1 MRNCES
7 EEMYLETILILS
19 REKGQVRRVD
29 IAESMNVSKPSV
41 TFAIRSLTEKGYV
54 CDDGNG
60 GILQKHTDAARACI
74 FRLYENPLM
83 QENRTAS
90 EGFCLLPFFSGA
102 IHVKKGLNDCIK
114 GKRRRSCGC
123 LPLSEAYRRRA
134 DPFRPSQP
142 SYQRSGRR

>member
-19 REKGQVRRVD
+19 RENGQVRRVD

-60 GILQKHTDAARACI
+60 GILLTDVGRSKAETI
-74 FRLYENPLM
+74 YERHHLITQLLM
-83 QENRTAS
+83 HI
-90 EGFCLLPFFSGA
+90 G
-102 IHVKKGLNDCIK
+102 
-114 GKRRRSCGC
+114 
-123 LPLSEAYRRRA
+123 A
-134 DPFRPSQP
+134 DPADAEANACRIEHVVSTELTEVI
-142 SYQRSGRR
+142 RRFMKQGPVFG

>member
-19 REKGQVRRVD
+19 REMGQVRRVD

-60 GILQKHTDAARACI
+60 GILLTDAGRSKAETIYDRHHLI
-74 FRLYENPLM
+74 T
-83 QENRTAS
+83 Q
-90 EGFCLLPFFSGA
+90 LL
-102 IHVKKGLNDCIK
+102 IHIG
-114 GKRRRSCGC
+114 
-123 LPLSEAYRRRA
+123 A
-134 DPFRPSQP
+134 DPADAEANACRMEHVVSTELTEVIRRFMSQGP
-142 SYQRSGRR
+142 VFS

>member
-60 GILQKHTDAARACI
+60 GILLTDVGRSKAETI
-74 FRLYENPLM
+74 YERHHLITQLLM
-83 QENRTAS
+83 HI
-90 EGFCLLPFFSGA
+90 G
-102 IHVKKGLNDCIK
+102 
-114 GKRRRSCGC
+114 
-123 LPLSEAYRRRA
+123 A
-134 DPFRPSQP
+134 DPADAEANACRMEHVVSTELTEVI
-142 SYQRSGRR
+142 RRFMNEGPVFS